1 MGYNRLRHRNTFS
14 DVWAILRQPSTA
26 WITQQLLP
34 HIQGADQK
42 TEYRERTTDKQ
53 DVSILKYK

>member
-1 MGYNRLRHRNTFS
+1 MNSNPLRHRNTFS

-42 TEYRERTTDKQ
+42 TGYRERTTDKQ